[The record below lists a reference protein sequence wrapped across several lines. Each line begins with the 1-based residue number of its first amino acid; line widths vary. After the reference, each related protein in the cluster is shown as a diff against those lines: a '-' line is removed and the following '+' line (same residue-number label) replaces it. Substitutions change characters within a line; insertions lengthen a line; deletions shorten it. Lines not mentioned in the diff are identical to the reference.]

1 MQRPRAED
9 VIQAELFAHGVAAHG
24 LAVSNPASGA
34 VIATVRSWSAAEVE
48 ALVPVVDMAGRAWTA
63 RTAKDRAV
71 ILRRWFDLMLA
82 HKDALAAICTAECGK
97 PLAESAGEVVYAA
110 GFIEWYAEEGKRIY

>member
-82 HKDALAAICTAECGK
+82 HKDALAAICTAEC
-97 PLAESAGEVVYAA
+97 
-110 GFIEWYAEEGKRIY
+110 